1 MRWPNQDRRLL
12 EGVSFDGMLRV
23 TVFLAQENGAPNVP
37 CVQRRFLKPI
47 VAGASVCLVVVFA
60 VVWAMLP
67 QSGPIEA
74 VDPRF
79 RVVSARITH
88 SDWHELYF
96 GGASGKMRDF
106 LSNFLPITGP
116 GGIRAG
122 FPEKRTALTISYTG
136 TLSAQ
141 ELDSIQAFVVYPDGR
156 TVMLRLHVFGSSTER
171 KEFAR
176 VWELPTGLENGSF
189 IQLVLGT
196 NVVGRGRAQRD

>member
-1 MRWPNQDRRLL
+1 
-12 EGVSFDGMLRV
+12 
-23 TVFLAQENGAPNVP
+23 
-37 CVQRRFLKPI
+37 
-47 VAGASVCLVVVFA
+47 LVLVFA
-60 VVWAMLP
+60 IVWALLP

-74 VDPRF
+74 VHPRF

-176 VWELPTGLENGSF
+176 VWEIADWSRER
-189 IQLVLGT
+189 LVHSACSRDKCG
-196 NVVGRGRAQRD
+196 GQRQGATRLKECMRW